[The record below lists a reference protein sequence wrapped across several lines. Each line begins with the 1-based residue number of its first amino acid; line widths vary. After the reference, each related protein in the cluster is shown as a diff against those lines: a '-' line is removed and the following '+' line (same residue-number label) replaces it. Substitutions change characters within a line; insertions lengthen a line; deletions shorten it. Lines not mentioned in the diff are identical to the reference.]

1 MQNIIRAFMTDKYLT
16 HNLVFIILYSLIF
29 IHLNNKYGIYI
40 IYYLHLLYSY
50 FIDFR
55 SIFIFSLLRCV
66 FIKLNIEWE
75 IILIIV
81 KVQLRQN

>member
-1 MQNIIRAFMTDKYLT
+1 MTDKYLT
-16 HNLVFIILYSLIF
+16 HNLIFIILYSLIF

-55 SIFIFSLLRCV
+55 CI
-66 FIKLNIEWE
+66 
-75 IILIIV
+75 
-81 KVQLRQN
+81 

>member
-1 MQNIIRAFMTDKYLT
+1 MTDKYLT

-40 IYYLHLLYSY
+40 IYYLHLLYRY
-50 FIDFR
+50 FIDFK

-66 FIKLNIEWE
+66 FIKLSIEWE